1 MMKYRESK
9 LLENLIHA
17 LIFAGWNQVLI
28 VDIIANYLG
37 ERLKTGEITESE
49 CRETVTD
56 MTDFIEQM
64 SVNPFVI
71 LNNQIDMKSK

>member
-1 MMKYRESK
+1 MKYQESR

-37 ERLKTGEITESE
+37 EKLKTGEITKSE
-49 CRETVTD
+49 YRKIMTD

-71 LNNQIDMKSK
+71 LNKQIDMKSK